1 MEKFKQKSNPHLLA
15 LLKISLL
22 TWLISLFV
30 PITAFGQNI
39 DIDFKQGSNKN
50 PTLGEIVWIGSI
62 LQNSNSRYAEG
73 MSTLQRIQISKITP
87 SASEQTIV
95 FKMQSDKAGFHAYDF
110 ITSWQQ
116 ALSAAA
122 LIAPGQNLMPATTA
136 SPLMHTCGDLA
147 TGGQPPTQTDL
158 CVLVHEGANK
168 MQVFMPLSGQAGSET
183 TLPLAGD
190 TRTVP
195 QATAAYEQLFGQ
207 RYVNFYSDAAITNAS
222 IRFLNYSSEY
232 VFYEFKF
239 TSPAATTVMLE
250 FAAHIAVGVDIF
262 TPTVGYG
269 LGRGASNISGGPYHV
284 SGVSSTLG
292 NIGSLD
298 YL

>member
-95 FKMQSDKAGFHAYDF
+95 F
-110 ITSWQQ
+110 
-116 ALSAAA
+116 
-122 LIAPGQNLMPATTA
+122 
-136 SPLMHTCGDLA
+136 
-147 TGGQPPTQTDL
+147 
-158 CVLVHEGANK
+158 
-168 MQVFMPLSGQAGSET
+168 
-183 TLPLAGD
+183 
-190 TRTVP
+190 
-195 QATAAYEQLFGQ
+195 
-207 RYVNFYSDAAITNAS
+207 
-222 IRFLNYSSEY
+222 
-232 VFYEFKF
+232 
-239 TSPAATTVMLE
+239 
-250 FAAHIAVGVDIF
+250 
-262 TPTVGYG
+262 
-269 LGRGASNISGGPYHV
+269 
-284 SGVSSTLG
+284 
-292 NIGSLD
+292 
-298 YL
+298 